1 MSVFVAISGDGVAD
15 LLRDLH
21 SWMSEEPDLRGRVR
35 IREAAIPAGALGA
48 APDVL
53 QLILGA
59 GGGAATA
66 AGVLIAWLSNRS
78 GEVGVKLT
86 RGGEDGET
94 LEVTAKGVKGLDQA
108 QVRELATFITR
119 LLDTTDL
126 PE

>member
-1 MSVFVAISGDGVAD
+1 MSILVITLDNGAAD
-15 LLRDLH
+15 LLRNLH
-21 SWMSEEPDLRGRVR
+21 SWMSEESDLRGRVR

-48 APDVL
+48 PLDAL

-66 AGVLIAWLSNRS
+66 ASVLIAWLSNRS

-94 LEVTAKGVKGLDQA
+94 LEVTAKGVKGMNPA
-108 QVRELATFITR
+108 QLRELTAHITH
-119 LLDTTDL
+119 LLETTD
-126 PE
+126 PHE

>member
-1 MSVFVAISGDGVAD
+1 MTISGNEVAD

-21 SWMSEEPDLRGRVR
+21 SWMSEESDLRGRVR

-48 APDVL
+48 PLDAL

-66 AGVLIAWLSNRS
+66 ASVLIAWLSNRS

-94 LEVTAKGVKGLDQA
+94 LEVTAKGVKDLNPA
-108 QVRELATFITR
+108 QLRELTTHITH
-119 LLDTTDL
+119 LFETTD
-126 PE
+126 PDE